1 MMVAR
6 CTSVRYDAG
15 IMISAD
21 KVPSD
26 TSKEAERIYLKMLRE
41 VPLWR
46 KAAMVDSLTR
56 ACQEL
61 AVAGIRMRHPNAPEK
76 EILMRLAALWL
87 DREMMIRVFNWDPEL
102 EGY

>member
-1 MMVAR
+1 MIVR
-6 CTSVRYDAG
+6 RTSVRYDAG
-15 IMISAD
+15 IMIAAG

-26 TSKEAERIYLKMLRE
+26 TSKEAEQVYLKLLRE

-46 KAAMVDSLTR
+46 KAAMVNSLTK

-61 AVAGIRMRHPNAPEK
+61 AIAGIRMRHPNASEK
-76 EILMRLAALWL
+76 EILMRLSALWL
-87 DREMMIRVFNWDPEL
+87 DRAMMVRVFNWDPQL

>member
-1 MMVAR
+1 MVAQ
-6 CTSVRYDAG
+6 CELLRYDAI
-15 IMISAD
+15 IMIPVE

-26 TSKEAERIYLKMLRE
+26 TDKETEQTYLRLLRE
-41 VPLWR
+41 IPLWR

-61 AVAGIRMRHPNAPEK
+61 AIAGIRMRHPNASEK
-76 EILMRLAALWL
+76 EVLMRLAALWL
-87 DREMMIRVFNWDPEL
+87 DRELMIRVFNWDPAH